1 MIHIK
6 CELIVK
12 IIIEHLVPKY
22 VVNLGAV
29 VYSHT
34 IP

>member
-1 MIHIK
+1 MHIK

-12 IIIEHLVPKY
+12 IIEYLVPKY
-22 VVNLGAV
+22 VNLGAA

-34 IP
+34 IL

>member
-12 IIIEHLVPKY
+12 IITEHFVPKY
-22 VVNLGAV
+22 VNLGAV

-34 IP
+34 IL